1 MKAGSRHEAE
11 IARLRERITA
21 LERSEAKLIG
31 ERDRAREI
39 AAAAHSS
46 SQSREHERRAA
57 LQEHATVFSDSH
69 LCILVVRNRT
79 VERCSRHFEMLLGYE
94 PNEITGKSARVF
106 YASDEAFARIGM
118 ESYRAIEA
126 TGRWESEIDLM
137 RKDGTLLP
145 CLAQGISID
154 RNDPAKGVMFAI
166 SDVSVLKKR
175 QEQLERQSE
184 LLNLAHDLAQ
194 MLVLVW
200 HVCEDRLEWSASP
213 ERLLGPR
220 PASGNYPVFREMVHP
235 DDREVWLKNRG
246 QVFAGVE
253 GFTQEYRIIRTDGLV
268 RWMHCIERVFR
279 GKSGNAERMLI
290 AIQDI
295 TVRKHAEESLRT
307 SKETAEAA
315 NRAKSQFL
323 ANMSHEIRTP
333 MNGVIGMTELLLL
346 SELSEQ
352 QRRFAGTIESS
363 AQALLGIIDDI
374 LDISKIEAGK
384 LELEVAPYAL
394 REIIEDVASLL
405 GTRAH
410 RKGLALVCD
419 IDPRLPESVQGDSG
433 RMRQVLTNLVGNAVK
448 FTESGS
454 VILRVDCGEDGTRLS
469 FSVIDTGIG
478 MDRSAL
484 DRLFEPFVQA
494 DLSTTRRFGGT
505 GLGLA
510 ISRQI
515 IEMMGAELK
524 VESTPGQGSVFSF
537 ELPRIQSASS
547 SGSDPATH
555 WSGMR
560 IMLAMPEGPAR
571 IALAR
576 QLKPL
581 RVCFSEAEHLDQ
593 AADAIREAAG
603 RGEAFDVVFVDPLRS
618 AIDASRINAWI
629 VEIRK
634 HVGEV
639 IVLIANGHPD
649 LPSLSLGSNPSEM
662 GGWCSVEMPVRRS
675 DLFAA
680 LRGGGPSAAT
690 TTRKR
695 TVPRQQS
702 KPMSERRVLLAEDNM
717 VNQRVALAMLD
728 ALGYRATVVGDGVQ
742 ALAALE
748 REQYD
753 LVLMDCHMPNMDG
766 FEAVTAIR
774 KAEVQHFRP
783 ARQHVV
789 AVTAN
794 AIMGERERCL
804 AAGFDDYLSK
814 PFTRLQLK
822 ELLERC
828 FESLPLEV

>member
-1 MKAGSRHEAE
+1 MKAGSRQEAE

-21 LERSEAKLIG
+21 LEHSEATLIS
-31 ERDRAREI
+31 ERDRARELV
-39 AAAAHSS
+39 AAAHASG
-46 SQSREHERRAA
+46 QREDQERHVALREHAA
-57 LQEHATVFSDSH
+57 VFSDSQ
-69 LCILVVRNRT
+69 LGILVVRNRM
-79 VERCSRHFEMLLGYE
+79 VERCSRHLEVMLGYA
-94 PNEITGKSARVF
+94 PNEMVGRSARLLH
-106 YASDEAFARIGM
+106 ASDEAFERIGV
-118 ESYRAIEA
+118 ETYQAIAA
-126 TGRWESEIDLM
+126 TGRWESEIDLV

-145 CLAQGISID
+145 CLAQGTSID
-154 RNDPAKGVMFAI
+154 RNDPTKGVMFAV
-166 SDVSVLKKR
+166 SDGSVLKKR
-175 QEQLERQSE
+175 QDQLERQSE

-200 HVCEDRLEWSASP
+200 HVTEDRLEWSANP

-235 DDREVWLKNRG
+235 DDREVWLKTRG
-246 QVFAGVE
+246 QVFAGIE
-253 GFTQEYRIIRTDGLV
+253 GFTQEYRIIRTDGMV
-268 RWMHCIERVFR
+268 RWMHCIERAFR

-290 AIQDI
+290 AIQDV
-295 TVRKHAEESLRT
+295 TVRKNAEESMRNA
-307 SKETAEAA
+307 KETAEAA

-374 LDISKIEAGK
+374 LDISKIEAGR
-384 LELEVAPYAL
+384 LELEAAPYTL

-410 RKGLALVCD
+410 RKGLELVCD
-419 IDPRLPESVQGDSG
+419 IHPGLPETVQGDSG

-448 FTESGS
+448 FTERGS
-454 VILRVDCGEDGTRLS
+454 VVLRVDCGDDGMHLC
-469 FSVIDTGIG
+469 FSVTDTGIG

-484 DRLFEPFVQA
+484 ERLFQPFVQA
-494 DLSTTRRFGGT
+494 DVSTTRRFGGT

-515 IEMMGAELK
+515 IRMMGSELR
-524 VESTPGQGSVFSF
+524 VESAPGQGSVFSF
-537 ELPRIQSASS
+537 ELPRIESASPA
-547 SGSDPATH
+547 GSDSATH
-555 WSGMR
+555 WGGMR
-560 IMLAMPEGPAR
+560 MMLAMPEGPAR

-576 QLKPL
+576 QL
-581 RVCFSEAEHLDQ
+581 EAWGVRTTGAKHLEQ
-593 AADAIREAAG
+593 AKDAIRAAAD
-603 RGEAFDVVFVDPLRS
+603 RGEAFDVVFVDPLPS
-618 AIDASRINAWI
+618 AIDASSIGASI
-629 VEIRK
+629 AEIRQCT
-634 HVGEV
+634 GEV

-649 LPSLSLGSNPSEM
+649 LPSIALGSSPGGTS
-662 GGWCSVEMPVRRS
+662 GWCTLEMPVRRG
-675 DLFAA
+675 DLAAA
-680 LRGGGPSAAT
+680 LPSVGPSIAT
-690 TTRKR
+690 TTRKP
-695 TVPRQQS
+695 TTPVLPS
-702 KPMSERRVLLAEDNM
+702 KPMSERKVLLAEDNL

-728 ALGYRATVVGDGVQ
+728 ALGYRAAVVGDGVQ

-766 FEAVTAIR
+766 FEAVAAIR
-774 KAEVQHFRP
+774 KAEAQHSRP

-794 AIMGERERCL
+794 AIKGERERCL
-804 AAGFDDYLSK
+804 QAGFDDYLSK

-828 FESLPLEV
+828 FDSLPLEV

>member
-1 MKAGSRHEAE
+1 MKPGPRHEAE
-11 IARLRERITA
+11 IARLRERIAA
-21 LERSEAKLIG
+21 LERSEATLIS
-31 ERDRAREI
+31 ERDQARGL
-39 AAAAHSS
+39 AAAAHAS
-46 SQSREHERRAA
+46 SQSQEHERRVA
-57 LQEHATVFSDSH
+57 LQEHATVFSNSQ
-69 LCILVVRNRT
+69 LGILVVRNRT
-79 VERCSRHFEMLLGYE
+79 VERCSRHFELLLGYE
-94 PNEITGKSARVF
+94 PNELVGKSARVF
-106 YASDEAFARIGM
+106 HASDDAFERVGV
-118 ESYRAIEA
+118 ETYQAIA
-126 TGRWESEIDLM
+126 AAGRWESEIDLM

-145 CLAQGISID
+145 CLAQAISID
-154 RNDPAKGVMFAI
+154 RNDPVKGVMFAI
-166 SDVSVLKKR
+166 SDASALKKR

-200 HVCEDRLEWSASP
+200 HVTEDRLEWSANP

-246 QVFAGVE
+246 QVFSDIE

-290 AIQDI
+290 AIQDV
-295 TVRKHAEESLRT
+295 TVRKHAEESMRT
-307 SKETAEAA
+307 AKETAEAA

-384 LELEVAPYAL
+384 LELEAAPYAL

-410 RKGLALVCD
+410 RKGLELVCD
-419 IDPRLPESVQGDSG
+419 IDPSLPESVRGDSG

-448 FTESGS
+448 FTERGS
-454 VILRVDCGEDGTRLS
+454 VILRVDCGDDGTRLC

-494 DLSTTRRFGGT
+494 DVSTTRRFGGT

-515 IEMMGAELK
+515 IRMMGGELK
-524 VESTPGQGSVFSF
+524 VESTPGQGSIFSF
-537 ELPRIQSASS
+537 ELPRIQSASP
-547 SGSDPATH
+547 SGSDPETQ
-555 WSGMR
+555 WGGMR
-560 IMLAMPEGPAR
+560 MMLVMPEGPAR
-571 IALAR
+571 FALAR
-576 QLKPL
+576 QLEPWRICISTAK
-581 RVCFSEAEHLDQ
+581 HLDE
-593 AADAIREAAG
+593 ATDAIREAAG
-603 RGEAFDVVFVDPLRS
+603 RGEAFDVVFVDPLLS
-618 AIDASRINAWI
+618 AIDASRINASI
-629 VEIRK
+629 TEIRK
-634 HVGEV
+634 HAGEV

-649 LPSLSLGSNPSEM
+649 LPSVSLGSSPSET
-662 GGWCSVEMPVRRS
+662 GGWCSLEMPVRRA
-675 DLFAA
+675 DLLAT
-680 LRGGGPSAAT
+680 LRGGGPSVAT
-690 TTRKR
+690 TARER
-695 TVPRQQS
+695 TLPVQRS
-702 KPMSERRVLLAEDNM
+702 KPMSERKVLLAEDNL

-742 ALAALE
+742 ALAALD

-766 FEAVTAIR
+766 FEAVVAIR
-774 KAEVQHFRP
+774 NAEIQHSRP

-794 AIMGERERCL
+794 AIKGERERCL
-804 AAGFDDYLSK
+804 EAGFDDYLSK
-814 PFTRLQLK
+814 PFTRIQLK

>member
-1 MKAGSRHEAE
+1 MKAGSRHETE

-21 LERSEAKLIG
+21 LERSEATLIG
-31 ERDRAREI
+31 ERDQARELV
-39 AAAAHSS
+39 ATAHASGQ
-46 SQSREHERRAA
+46 SQELEWREALREHAA
-57 LQEHATVFSDSH
+57 VFAASP
-69 LCILVVRNRT
+69 LGVLIIRKRVI
-79 VERCSRHFEMLLGYE
+79 ERCSHHLEVMFGYE
-94 PNEITGKSARVF
+94 PGELVGKSTRLF
-106 YASDEAFARIGM
+106 YSSDDAFERFGV
-118 ESYRAIEA
+118 ETYQAIAA
-126 TGRWESEIDLM
+126 TGRCESEIDLVK
-137 RKDGTLLP
+137 KDGTLLP
-145 CLAQGISID
+145 CLVQGTSID
-154 RNDPAKGVMFAI
+154 RNDPSKGIMFAI

-200 HVCEDRLEWSASP
+200 HVAEDRLEWSADP

-246 QVFAGVE
+246 QVFADIE
-253 GFTQEYRIIRTDGLV
+253 GFTQEYRIVRTDGMV
-268 RWMHCIERVFR
+268 RWMHSIERVFR
-279 GKSGNAERMLI
+279 GKGGNAERMLI

-295 TVRKHAEESLRT
+295 TVRKHAEESMRT
-307 SKETAEAA
+307 AKETAEAA

-363 AQALLGIIDDI
+363 AQALLDIIDDI

-384 LELEVAPYAL
+384 FELEAAPYTL

-419 IDPRLPESVQGDSG
+419 VDPRLPESVQGDSG

-448 FTESGS
+448 FTERGS
-454 VILRVDCGEDGTRLS
+454 VILRVDCGDDGTHLC

-478 MDRSAL
+478 MDRSAI
-484 DRLFEPFVQA
+484 DRLFQPFVQA
-494 DLSTTRRFGGT
+494 DVSTTRRFGGT

-510 ISRQI
+510 ISREI
-515 IEMMGAELK
+515 VRMMGSELSL
-524 VESTPGQGSVFSF
+524 ESTPGRGSVFSF
-537 ELPRIQSASS
+537 ELPRIELASS
-547 SGSDPATH
+547 AGSDLATH
-555 WSGMR
+555 WGGMR
-560 IMLAMPEGPAR
+560 MMLAMPEGPAR
-571 IALAR
+571 SAVAR
-576 QLKPL
+576 QLEAW
-581 RVCFSEAEHLDQ
+581 RVRVTGAPHLEQ
-593 AADAIREAAG
+593 ARDAIRAAAN
-603 RGEAFDVVFVDPLRS
+603 RGEAFDVVFVDPLPC
-618 AIDASRINAWI
+618 AIDASRISASI
-629 VEIRK
+629 AEIRR
-634 HVGEV
+634 HTGEV

-649 LPSLSLGSNPSEM
+649 LPGISLGSSPSGM
-662 GGWCSVEMPVRRS
+662 AGWCTLEMPVRRA
-675 DLFAA
+675 DLVTA
-680 LRGGGPSAAT
+680 LRGVGPLIATATRQPAAP
-690 TTRKR
+690 
-695 TVPRQQS
+695 VLPS
-702 KPMSERRVLLAEDNM
+702 KPMSERKVLLAEDNI

-728 ALGYRATVVGDGVQ
+728 ALGYRATVVADGVQ
-742 ALAALE
+742 AVAALE
-748 REQYD
+748 RERYD

-766 FEAVTAIR
+766 FEAVAAIR
-774 KAEVQHFRP
+774 KVEGQRSRR

-794 AIMGERERCL
+794 AINGERERCL
-804 AAGFDDYLSK
+804 EAGFDDYLSK
-814 PFTRLQLK
+814 PFTRIQLK

-828 FESLPLEV
+828 FDSLPLEA